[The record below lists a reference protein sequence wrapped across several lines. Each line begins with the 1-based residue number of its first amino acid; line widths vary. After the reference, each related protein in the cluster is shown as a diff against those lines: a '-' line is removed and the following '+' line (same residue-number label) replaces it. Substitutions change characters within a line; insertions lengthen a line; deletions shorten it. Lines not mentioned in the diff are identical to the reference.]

1 MSLRSGTQKYGDNIQ
16 DVWITDGGYNRNLAL
31 EEKIAR
37 DLVDVRQYDKEW
49 KSGLNPERLKLP
61 SWWDRN
67 PLYTGIYGW
76 EEDGYTPQEAI
87 NYLED
92 GIKIL
97 TAKIND
103 ANYRCSN
110 YPRDTYYCQNSSQF
124 GGEIGNSSRVIKDIK
139 EVIEYE
145 RQKDV
150 TPTSSPFEAI
160 PQVFAEED
168 PSINSGLN
176 GNESESEVIN
186 YPQSA
191 NVRIIISNISM
202 FSTSIPIN
210 DISQLQILSNEFN
223 EWRYTLIG
231 TSTNQ
236 PLMTL
241 SGLITKINSMI
252 ASAVVTQ
259 PPVTQPPVT
268 QPPVTQPPVTQPPV
282 ITTVHV
288 TPPDIALDP
297 SGGLPEVPI
306 TVTPT
311 EPGQVNW
318 IPEPFFS
325 IINSVFRK

>member
-1 MSLRSGTQKYGDNIQ
+1 MSLRSGTQKYGTSVDEFVMI
-16 DVWITDGGYNRNLAL
+16 DGYNRNLAL
-31 EEKIAR
+31 EKRLQQEFDQVNNEI
-37 DLVDVRQYDKEW
+37 
-49 KSGLNPERLKLP
+49 SGLGEFNPNSGYALP
-61 SWWDRN
+61 SWWERAVSPSD
-67 PLYTGIYGW
+67 YGW
-76 EEDGYTPQEAI
+76 GFDTHQKALD
-87 NYLED
+87 YLKLSKRYHE
-92 GIKIL
+92 
-97 TAKIND
+97 AKINLMD
-103 ANYRCSN
+103 YQCNN
-110 YPRDTYYCQNSSQF
+110 YPRDTIFCQHSAGYKGIL
-124 GGEIGNSSRVIKDIK
+124 GGIDTLIPIIQKRISVTSFDI
-139 EVIEYE
+139 
-145 RQKDV
+145 
-150 TPTSSPFEAI
+150 I

-176 GNESESEVIN
+176 GNEQETQVIN

-191 NVRIIISNISM
+191 NVRIIISDISM

-210 DISQLQILSNEFN
+210 DISELQILSNASN

-241 SGLITKINSMI
+241 SGLVTKINSMI

-268 QPPVTQPPVTQPPV
+268 QPPVTQPPV
-282 ITTVHV
+282 ITTDHIP
-288 TPPDIALDP
+288 PPDMP
-297 SGGLPEVPI
+297 VEEPPMV

-325 IINSVFRK
+325 FINNVFRR